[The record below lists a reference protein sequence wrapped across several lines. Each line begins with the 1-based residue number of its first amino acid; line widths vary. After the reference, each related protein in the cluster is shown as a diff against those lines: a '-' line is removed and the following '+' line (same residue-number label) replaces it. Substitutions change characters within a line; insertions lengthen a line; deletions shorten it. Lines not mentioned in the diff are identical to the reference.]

1 MAKKRQIADGYP
13 QTSGFS
19 EGHAKYDASPPKD
32 QRWKLTIAANG
43 RVVIPAAARAAMEL
57 DEYGTV
63 TAVLRDGVLTL
74 VSPHTAIRQIQAMV
88 KEHREKHGLTG
99 SVVDELIAERREA
112 AALGD

>member
-1 MAKKRQIADGYP
+1 MAKSPDQP
-13 QTSGFS
+13 GFA
-19 EGHAKYDASPPKD
+19 EGQAKYQAKYQATPELP
-32 QRWKLTIAANG
+32 QRWTLKVAPDG
-43 RVVIPAAARAAMEL
+43 RFVIPAAARAAMEL
-57 DEYGTV
+57 DDSGTV

-112 AALGD
+112 AARGD